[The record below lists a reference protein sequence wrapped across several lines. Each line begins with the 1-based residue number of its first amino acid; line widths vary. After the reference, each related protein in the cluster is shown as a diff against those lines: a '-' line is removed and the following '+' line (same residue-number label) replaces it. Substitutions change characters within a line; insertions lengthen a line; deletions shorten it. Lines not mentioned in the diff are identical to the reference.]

1 MTNDFNILEFAGLSN
16 DQPWELE
23 HSTPTDLRA
32 VISGEQIASIED
44 VGKAIASF
52 VGETIEAEEVEAP
65 SGEIL
70 WAMRARVNGLPTDC
84 MIWAE
89 RLNKATLEAAE
100 IESGWV
106 LALQTVLHH
115 DDPLTHFSNLMR
127 LLGGID
133 LPTHSVCD
141 LPTGRWFPKDIIK
154 SVFVEDEIEPPEE
167 ILWITRLVEAPE
179 GGDPEESWAWV
190 STHGLTRCGRAELEM
205 FGVPAVLSS
214 EAVHLIDGLTALTL
228 ETSLPPEGQPISL
241 GSDLL
246 VSLME
251 CKKAI
256 SFLQDGMPGREDR
269 TIPSVVIASHDGACV
284 YPKDALETLHLGE
297 TAVMKTLRSTNRQS
311 LLAKSQWDLLIKTAT
326 HIGESEHAACL
337 VQVPWANTED
347 EEAPREYLWFR
358 VVKAQKNSVTGEL
371 AHKPAL
377 VTSLEEEHREEITPD
392 DISDWVLMT
401 PVGPMGPGD
410 GEAIDEFLEQFKG

>member
-1 MTNDFNILEFAGLSN
+1 MTNDFNIIEFAGLS
-16 DQPWELE
+16 DERPWELE
-23 HSTPTDLRA
+23 QATPTDLRA
-32 VISGEQIASIED
+32 VIPGEQITSMED

-52 VGETIEAEEVEAP
+52 VGETIEAEEVEPP
-65 SGEIL
+65 SDEIL
-70 WAMRARVNGLPTDC
+70 WAMRARVIGLPADC
-84 MIWAE
+84 MIWVE
-89 RLNKATLEAAE
+89 QLNKATLEAAE

-106 LALQTVLHH
+106 LALQTVLHSG
-115 DDPLTHFSNLMR
+115 DPLTHFSNLMR

-133 LPTHSVCD
+133 LPVHSVCD

-154 SVFVEDEIEPPEE
+154 SVFVDDEIEPPEE

-179 GGDPEESWAWV
+179 GGDPEDCWSWV

-214 EAVHLIDGLTALTL
+214 EAVHLVDGLAALTL
-228 ETSLPPEGQPISL
+228 ETALPPEGQPISL

-246 VSLME
+246 VSLMS
-251 CKKAI
+251 CKKAMC
-256 SFLQDGMPGREDR
+256 FLKEGMPGHKDR
-269 TIPSVVIASHDGACV
+269 KTPSVVIASHDGVAV
-284 YPKDALETLHLGE
+284 YPNDALNTLHLGE
-297 TAVMKTLRSTNRQS
+297 TAVMKTLRSTNRRS
-311 LLAKSQWDLLIKTAT
+311 LLAKTQWSLLVKTAT

-347 EEAPREYLWFR
+347 EDAPREYLWFR
-358 VVKAQKNSVTGEL
+358 VVEANTSSVTGEL

-377 VTSLEEEHREEITPD
+377 VTSLKEKHREEIKPD
-392 DISDWVLMT
+392 EITDWVLMT

-410 GEAIDEFLEQFKG
+410 AEAIDEFLEQFKG